1 MCVYKKKQKIMG
13 HLLSTSFSINKRKR
27 KKKTEPLSLR
37 ISYTST
43 RVTKEHIA
51 QPKAFLSYDIGT
63 THHASLSYRIMAGPV
78 GGGGT
83 ISGPGGR
90 GGTTSGGCGGTT
102 SGFGSGVSYPC
113 GESGGFGPSGL
124 GVGFGSGKGSS

>member
-1 MCVYKKKQKIMG
+1 
-13 HLLSTSFSINKRKR
+13 
-27 KKKTEPLSLR
+27 
-37 ISYTST
+37 
-43 RVTKEHIA
+43 
-51 QPKAFLSYDIGT
+51 
-63 THHASLSYRIMAGPV
+63 MAGPV

-102 SGFGSGVSYPC
+102 SGFGSGVSHPC

-124 GVGFGSGKGSS
+124 GVEFGSGKGSS